1 MSTGISISSINRIK
15 ELAEEKKFAEA
26 LEILDTQNLDKSI
39 NPQFLRISG
48 EVFRENKRYY
58 DSRKILLKAHQM
70 APEGNRIIFE
80 LILLYLELGY
90 FSKAEKYYEQYQF
103 NSGTEDIQKD
113 YVEYVMKKAQGADV
127 KELASILIP
136 ILERMP
142 EDKWNFEAVLL
153 YHKMDRKD
161 KALEESQYILEN
173 FKDSIYIE
181 PVIAYIDDKLDVD
194 KYFYVYPKEEQEEDT
209 ALFGDLI
216 KQEEQL
222 LEKDHLRMF
231 PPEAKILVEAED
243 KDAIVD
249 TKPDKPKRSR
259 KKNKNEEV
267 AKEEET
273 PDDKQK
279 ASDEETKGNVQDI
292 INEAE
297 QLMSPGTENQADSES
312 GETEAEQQIKKEREA
327 ALEKLLSKRIDADKI
342 KESARQMAKAVKEID
357 TAKAKNQ
364 VMSVAET
371 VKDNVKKATDALGE
385 AVGTRQVLESVETP
399 LTQTSQNIEDQIVDG
414 IIESVLEPPKRAVGQ
429 VVMNEELDAL
439 IPDSL
444 EAMSKKEIAD
454 IEAKKEEYERL
465 ELEAL
470 EASLQREEEKKAKAR
485 QKKAAKEEQNIDEPE
500 DVSEGSVQ
508 EENVPDNESNAPD
521 ADIVVE
527 GTYAELKER
536 FLAEWAEKEEEPLAS
551 LGFISVVHADVDAA
565 MEEDAPDAA
574 NMLRQMI
581 DNKEYYTGED
591 STQFESKASYLNH
604 GFEIEDYDF
613 DIYKKE
619 EDNALTAGDVS
630 QDAGTETGQEDAY
643 KVEDIY
649 AQEQILAFEDISPQE
664 EVSFAGVEEQPEPVQ
679 EETVETEP
687 IEIEIESAPVEPE
700 LQPKPIEPKPIEAE
714 PIETKIE
721 PEPVEIKTEEPL
733 VENVWTQEEPAIEET
748 REPEPVE
755 AEIESAPVEPEL
767 QPKPIEPEPVKAEIE
782 PEPVEIKAEE
792 PLVENV
798 WTQAQPVQEKIG
810 ELAEEKPVIEIVDEF
825 ESVMYRTTDKLAKR
839 EWLRVRIILSDRM
852 VHMLDNLKES
862 R

>member
-153 YHKMDRKD
+153 YDKMDRKD

-173 FKDSIYIE
+173 FKDSMYVE

-194 KYFYVYPKEEQEEDT
+194 KYFYVYPREEQEEDT

-231 PPEAKILVEAED
+231 PPEARILVEAED

-267 AKEEET
+267 PPKEGET
-273 PDDKQK
+273 FDDKPK
-279 ASDEETKGNVQDI
+279 ASDEEQTGSGQDI

-297 QLMSPGTENQADSES
+297 QLMSPETEQQADSET
-312 GETEAEQQIKKEREA
+312 GEKEAEQQIKKEREA
-327 ALEKLLSKRIDADKI
+327 ALEKLLSKRLDTDKI

-385 AVGTRQVLESVETP
+385 AVGTKQVLENMETP
-399 LTQTSQNIEDQIVDG
+399 LTQSSQNIEDQIVDG

-470 EASLQREEEKKAKAR
+470 EASLQLEEEKKAKAR
-485 QKKAAKEEQNIDEPE
+485 QKKAAKEES
-500 DVSEGSVQ
+500 DVEEQETTQEASEQ
-508 EENVPDNESNAPD
+508 EENVSKNETDAPD
-521 ADIVVE
+521 TDIVVE

-536 FLAEWAEKEEEPLAS
+536 FLTEWTEKEEEPLES

-565 MEEDAPDAA
+565 MEKDAPDAA

-619 EDNALTAGDVS
+619 EDNAPAADDVS
-630 QDAGTETGQEDAY
+630 QDVVMETGQEDAY

-649 AQEQILAFEDISPQE
+649 AQEQVLAFEDISPQE
-664 EVSFAGVEEQPEPVQ
+664 ETPFAEMKEQPEPV
-679 EETVETEP
+679 ETE
-687 IEIEIESAPVEPE
+687 
-700 LQPKPIEPKPIEAE
+700 LQ
-714 PIETKIE
+714 
-721 PEPVEIKTEEPL
+721 
-733 VENVWTQEEPAIEET
+733 
-748 REPEPVE
+748 
-755 AEIESAPVEPEL
+755 SDS
-767 QPKPIEPEPVKAEIE
+767 IEPEPVKAEIQ

-798 WTQAQPVQEKIG
+798 WTQEEPVVEEIEESVKSEVQPKPVETELQPESIEPEPVEENFEETMPEDIEIQAQPVQENTG
-810 ELAEEKPVIEIVDEF
+810 ELAAEEKPTIEIVDEF
-825 ESVMYRTTDKLAKR
+825 ESVMYRPTDKLAKR

-852 VHMLDNLKES
+852 VHILDNLKES